1 LYLLILLAQE
11 NKNIMQFAENIN
23 IAKLGLID
31 HKFRSFLTMLGIIF
45 GTASVIAMVSIGEG
59 AKKQAIAKYQDL
71 GISNII
77 IRDKDLSDKEL
88 EEVRMKFSQG
98 LSLRDAEVIKEIVPG
113 VTDVAPQAET
123 KMDAKYAD
131 RSSKATVI
139 GITPSILEILNYRTD
154 QGDFIN
160 ADHYNRQLKVC
171 ILGSGIAKELFSYDT
186 PLGKS
191 VKLGDQW
198 FEVVGVMQNKALFTE
213 TVGELAARDLN
224 NDVYIPLSTFNK
236 RMPQISRFSS
246 EIKQLTV
253 KLENSDRLVE
263 SASVIRSI
271 LNRHHFNNDDFSI
284 VVPYE
289 LLKQEEKERRIYNLL
304 LASIAAI
311 SLIVGGIG
319 IMNIM
324 LASVLERTN
333 EIGIRRAIGG
343 KKSDIMSQFV
353 TEAVVIS
360 ISGGVIGVIFGISLS
375 LGIGLATDVQTNLTL
390 YSVLIAFGFSVLVGI
405 TFGYLPAKKAADLK
419 PIESIRHD

>member
-1 LYLLILLAQE
+1 
-11 NKNIMQFAENIN
+11 MHFSENIN

-77 IRDKDLSDKEL
+77 IRDKDLTDTEL
-88 EEVRMKFSQG
+88 EEVRMKFSPG
-98 LSLRDAEVIKEIVPG
+98 LSLKDAEIIREIVPG
-113 VTDVAPQAET
+113 VLGVAPQSET
-123 KMDAKYAD
+123 KMDARFAD
-131 RSSKATVI
+131 KSSKATLI
-139 GITPSILEILNYRTD
+139 GVTPSIKDILNFQTEKGGFITD
-154 QGDFIN
+154 
-160 ADHYNRQLKVC
+160 DHYDRQLKVC
-171 ILGSGIAKELFSYDT
+171 VLGSNLARELFSYDD
-186 PLGKS
+186 PLGQS
-191 VKLGDQW
+191 VKLSDQW
-198 FEVVGVMQNKALFTE
+198 FEIVGVMQNKALFTE

-236 RMPQISRFSS
+236 RIPKENSFSS
-246 EIKQLTV
+246 EIKQLTI
-253 KLENSDRLVE
+253 KLNNSDKLVE
-263 SASVIRSI
+263 SAAVIRSI
-271 LNRHHFNNDDFSI
+271 LNRHHFNNSDYSI
-284 VVPYE
+284 IVPYE

-333 EIGIRRAIGG
+333 EIGIRRALGG
-343 KKSDIMSQFV
+343 KRSDIMSQFV
-353 TEAVVIS
+353 TEAVVLS
-360 ISGGVIGVIFGISLS
+360 ISGGVIGVILGVSFS
-375 LGIGLATDVQTNLTL
+375 LGISLATDVTTSITL
-390 YSVLIAFGFSVLVGI
+390 YSIVIAFGFSVLVGI
-405 TFGYLPAKKAADLK
+405 AFGYLPAKNAANLS

>member
-1 LYLLILLAQE
+1 
-11 NKNIMQFAENIN
+11 MHFSENIN

-77 IRDKDLSDKEL
+77 IRDKDLTDIEL
-88 EEVRMKFSQG
+88 EEVRMKFSSG
-98 LSLRDAEVIKEIVPG
+98 LSLKDAEIIKEIVPG
-113 VTDVAPQAET
+113 VTGVAPQAES
-123 KMDAKYAD
+123 KMDAQYAD
-131 RSSKATVI
+131 KSAKATVI
-139 GITPSILEILNYRTD
+139 GVTPSIKEILNFQTD
-154 QGDFIN
+154 KGGFITD
-160 ADHYNRQLKVC
+160 DHYDRQLKVC
-171 ILGSGIAKELFSYDT
+171 VLGSNLARELFSYDD
-186 PLGKS
+186 PLGQS
-191 VKLGDQW
+191 VKLSDQW
-198 FEVVGVMQNKALFTE
+198 FEIVGVMQNKALFTE

-236 RMPQISRFSS
+236 RIPKEKPFSS
-246 EIKQLTV
+246 EIKQLTI
-253 KLENSDRLVE
+253 KLNNSDKLVE
-263 SASVIRSI
+263 SAAVIRSI
-271 LNRHHFNNDDFSI
+271 LNRHHFNNNDYSI
-284 VVPYE
+284 IVPYE

-333 EIGIRRAIGG
+333 EIGIRRALGG

-353 TEAVVIS
+353 TEAVVLS
-360 ISGGVIGVIFGISLS
+360 ISGGIIGVILGVSFS
-375 LGIGLATDVQTNLTL
+375 LGISLATDVTTSITL
-390 YSVLIAFGFSVLVGI
+390 YSIVIAFGFSVLVGI
-405 TFGYLPAKKAADLK
+405 SFGYLPAKNAANLS